1 MKSALIKF
9 PVTIKPLKF
18 LLFLGLLLSA
28 TSACGSSPT
37 SSDSEQSTS
46 DASDTE
52 ESKNTTSKSSSANES
67 DEQLVTDTSDTEE
80 SKNTT
85 SKSSSANKSA
95 NGVEGDD
102 SWTVLIYI
110 MGDTDLEEFALY
122 DLVELE
128 EAVGS
133 PNTNIVV
140 ALDRGDYSDA
150 DYGGLGDFS
159 DTKLL
164 LYGPDGAG
172 LLSEPGELNMGSS
185 STLQNFISD
194 GLTTFPADH
203 TALVLWDHGGGWT
216 GMGPDESD
224 GNDILTLPEMTEAI
238 TNGLSAAGVS
248 RFDLIG
254 MDACLMAT
262 YETAHAVNGLTDYFL
277 ASEELEPGHGWN
289 YESFAS
295 LVNQIDV
302 DPIDLGITIAKG
314 FQDQANEAGTGGDI
328 TLSLLD
334 MNKFEDFDESFV
346 ALLDTTYEL
355 SSGVRSVAPEM
366 RAASK
371 SVPSY
376 GSNPDPLRSTHHVDL
391 GAFVNKWF
399 DASDTLLTEFQE
411 ALDSLV
417 VYKVAGPANERSTGI
432 SIYFP
437 AEISYLDLGDEPVER
452 LSSHP
457 YFQSFESLEWT
468 NFLGDYLVD
477 GTELP
482 EASYPEIDLDSVES
496 DTSASGLEIS
506 AYLEPGTFE
515 NVAEVNIY
523 YGVTDPADGEL
534 YFIGEEE
541 GYFDLDDEEGYISA
555 FYDFSILSLSD
566 GEDEIYAYS
575 ELWIDG
581 DLMLV
586 DIPLSYVPSNEFDTD
601 DPPHDVTLALAI
613 DEDML
618 AVSEVYYEV
627 DEYGQWGEITL
638 DPEGVISPLVQLWD
652 EETQELYWVD
662 SSDELSLWADK
673 ETLEYAFSMLDSG
686 LEVWVVLEV
695 LDFGGNSD
703 WVELSVIVP

>member
-1 MKSALIKF
+1 MQSALTKF
-9 PVTIKPLKF
+9 HATIKPLKF
-18 LLFLGLLLSA
+18 VLFLSLLLLA
-28 TSACGSSPT
+28 TSACGSSSQ

-52 ESKNTTSKSSSANES
+52 ESKDTTSKSASANKS
-67 DEQLVTDTSDTEE
+67 DEQAATDTSDTEE
-80 SKNTT
+80 SENTT
-85 SKSSSANKSA
+85 SKSASANKSA
-95 NGVEGDD
+95 TNVEGDD

-133 PNTNIVV
+133 PNTNILV
-140 ALDRGDYSDA
+140 ALDRGDYSDT

-159 DTKLL
+159 DTKFL
-164 LYGPDGAG
+164 LYGPDGAN

-185 STLQNFISD
+185 STLQKFISD

-203 TALVLWDHGGGWT
+203 NALVLWDHGGGWT

-224 GNDILTLPEMTEAI
+224 ANDILTLPEMTDAI
-238 TNGLSAAGVS
+238 ANGLYAADVS

-302 DPIDLGITIAKG
+302 DPIDLGKTIAKD

-334 MNKFEDFDESFV
+334 MNKFEEFDESFV
-346 ALLDTTYEL
+346 ALLDSTYEL
-355 SSGVRSVAPEM
+355 PSGLRSVAPEM

-376 GSNPDPLRSTHHVDL
+376 GSNPDPLRSTHHIDL

-399 DASDTLLTEFQE
+399 DGSDTLLSEFQD

-417 VYKVAGPANERSTGI
+417 VHKVAGPANERSTGI

-437 AEISYLDLGDEPVER
+437 AEISYLDLGDEPAKR

-468 NFLGDYLVD
+468 TFLGDYLRD

-482 EASYPEIDLDSVES
+482 EASYPEIDLDSVQS
-496 DTSASGLEIS
+496 DTSEDGFEIS

-523 YGVTDPADGEL
+523 YGVVDPADGEL

-575 ELWIDG
+575 ELWIEE

-613 DEDML
+613 DEDMFV
-618 AVSEVYYEV
+618 VSEVYYEV
-627 DEYGQWGEITL
+627 DEFGQWGEVTL
-638 DPEGVISPLVQLWD
+638 DPEGIISPLVQLWD

-673 ETLEYAFSMLDSG
+673 ENLEYAFSALESG

>member
-1 MKSALIKF
+1 MKSAMTKF
-9 PVTIKPLKF
+9 PATIKPLKF
-18 LLFLGLLLSA
+18 LLFLGLLLLA

-37 SSDSEQSTS
+37 SSDSAESTPDAS
-46 DASDTE
+46 DAEESKNTTSKSASANESDEQLATDTLDTE
-52 ESKNTTSKSSSANES
+52 ESKNTTSKSA
-67 DEQLVTDTSDTEE
+67 
-80 SKNTT
+80 
-85 SKSSSANKSA
+85 SANKSS
-95 NGVEGDD
+95 NDVEGDD

-133 PNTNIVV
+133 PNTNILV
-140 ALDRGDYSDA
+140 ALDRGDYSDS

-159 DTKLL
+159 DTKFL
-164 LYGPDGAG
+164 LYGPDGAQ

-185 STLQNFISD
+185 GTLQKFISD

-224 GNDILTLPEMTEAI
+224 AYDILTLPEMTEAI
-238 TNGLSAAGVS
+238 ANGLSAAGVS

-302 DPIDLGITIAKG
+302 DPIDLGKTIAKG

-334 MNKFEDFDESFV
+334 MSKFEDFDESFV
-346 ALLDTTYEL
+346 ALLDSTYEL
-355 SSGVRSVAPEM
+355 PSGVRSVAPEM

-376 GSNPDPLRSTHHVDL
+376 GSNPDPSRSTHHIDL
-391 GAFVNKWF
+391 GAFVNRWF
-399 DASDTLLTEFQE
+399 DASDTLLSEFQE

-417 VYKVAGPANERSTGI
+417 VHKVAGPANERSTGI

-437 AEISYLDLGDEPVER
+437 AEISYLDLGDEPVEQ

-457 YFQSFESLEWT
+457 YFQNFESLEWT
-468 NFLGDYLVD
+468 NFLGDYLVG

-496 DTSASGLEIS
+496 DTSEYGLEIS

-515 NVAEVNIY
+515 NLAEVNIY
-523 YGVTDPADGEL
+523 YGVVDPADGEL

-541 GYFDLDDEEGYISA
+541 GYFDLDDEDGYVSA
-555 FYDFSILSLSD
+555 YYDFSILSISD

-618 AVSEVYYEV
+618 VVSEVYYEV
-627 DEYGQWGEITL
+627 DEYDQWGEVTL
-638 DPEGVISPLVQLWD
+638 DPEGLISPLVQLWD

-673 ETLEYAFSMLDSG
+673 ENLEYAFSTLDSG